1 MIVITICSS
10 MLTACNE
17 IKQVGQTVADE
28 SIHVAKKAIKSEVD
42 QRINTVLDSL
52 GISLNQVQKDAIIK
66 TLRENPELITNSNE
80 VKKNCYKRINYFNC

>member
-1 MIVITICSS
+1 

-28 SIHVAKKAIKSEVD
+28 SIHGAKKAIKSEVD